1 MKILK
6 SQLKQLITEELNGLL
21 KEIEDNFDGNTG
33 EPLTDKGKALCAK
46 NPECKEKWLK
56 GEEFGP
62 PGTFDHQTGQPLTK
76 KGLYL
81 CAADQICFDKF
92 LVPTLLKPDPDENSK
107 KYRSQLALL
116 TKAFDARPALDIP
129 DKLKTMYGGQTMAGT
144 LHPDG
149 LVPSDEK
156 IEKAIEK
163 VSQKLKQNPK
173 LVQKKIEQS
182 PKLKKVVKAAD
193 ADVTQDI
200 DMLATMAAADHVLKK
215 FKNKIEALKVRVKEE
230 PEKAAVLKQ
239 AIAKLE
245 KKMMDK
251 EIEIMRQM
259 TTYGTKREKDLEK

>member
-6 SQLKQLITEELNGLL
+6 SQLKQVITEELEQVLF
-21 KEIEDNFDGNTG
+21 EIDNFDGNTG
-33 EPLTDKGKALCAK
+33 EPKTVKGALICATREDCWYKWLEEPVKEMIYAEDERLKEPVWKAILARGEDGGWYTPGFYAK
-46 NPECKEKWLK
+46 EPPSREKEKEK
-56 GEEFGP
+56 E
-62 PGTFDHQTGQPLTK
+62 
-76 KGLYL
+76 
-81 CAADQICFDKF
+81 
-92 LVPTLLKPDPDENSK
+92 
-107 KYRSQLALL
+107 
-116 TKAFDARPALDIP
+116 
-129 DKLKTMYGGQTMAGT
+129 T

-200 DMLATMAAADHVLKK
+200 DMLAMMAAADHVLKK
-215 FKNKIEALKVRVKEE
+215 LENEIEDLKVRVKEE

-239 AIAKLE
+239 VLAKLE
-245 KKMMDK
+245 KKKMDK

-259 TTYGTKREKDLEK
+259 TTYGVKRQKERKNKI